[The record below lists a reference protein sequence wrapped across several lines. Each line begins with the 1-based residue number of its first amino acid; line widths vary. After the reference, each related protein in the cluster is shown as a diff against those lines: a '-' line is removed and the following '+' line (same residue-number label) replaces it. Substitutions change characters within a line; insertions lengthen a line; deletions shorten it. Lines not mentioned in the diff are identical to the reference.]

1 MKNGDEEWQKTMGTR
16 NNEEGVSVIQTTDLG
31 YFVAGNVSNSKDG
44 FGSKDALIPFLIQNY
59 WNNNT
64 ENLSISEG
72 HRKF

>member
-1 MKNGDEEWQKTMGTR
+1 MGQRDSQYNLEGMLAFDEGHFEKASPKEDKKQLK
-16 NNEEGVSVIQTTDLG
+16 
-31 YFVAGNVSNSKDG
+31 
-44 FGSKDALIPFLIQNY
+44 IQNY

>member
-1 MKNGDEEWQKTMGTR
+1 MKIQ
-16 NNEEGVSVIQTTDLG
+16 NEIFLKNLVNLGSVEINFSG
-31 YFVAGNVSNSKDG
+31 
-44 FGSKDALIPFLIQNY
+44 IPFLIQNY